1 VTTNI
6 HDRIGIE
13 IADGRYKILGR
24 IGEGSMGQVFR
35 AFDRHLETDVV
46 IKFPVAPEEAD
57 ERNDAFLER
66 FGREIRSLVRLSHP
80 HIVKVIDVGDH
91 RGQPYVVMQYLAGGS
106 LKARIESG
114 PGGQRRAM
122 RPESLA
128 DWLPDVARAL
138 DFVHDQQHI
147 HRDVKPANILFDQH
161 GNAFLGDFGV
171 IKALSGED
179 WGRSALTAPG
189 FLLGTPNYVAPEI
202 VMGRP
207 FDGRVDQYALAMTVH
222 EVLTGANCMVGPTP
236 SATMVNQTKLVP
248 PDLAEL
254 IPGVPRRLCDAVL
267 RGLAKEPKE
276 RFESC
281 MELAVEI
288 LSELPSPSASST
300 ATLPTAHFMPH
311 ASSSSGSQ
319 RQTTVLPSGSSS
331 IPTLYG
337 PEHKPGASS
346 SSLTLPPPRSGD
358 FATPGPATPP
368 PPPRFTRRRL
378 AAGVFGL
385 LLALGAFA
393 LWRGLSNRSP
403 EGPRTGGL
411 GNSQAS
417 SVATPVPAEAPPIEI
432 HIAYGTEKQKWLEAA
447 AEEFHKT
454 AEGQRIKIH
463 LDGMGSLEGAKAVL
477 NGPKPIPIHVWS
489 PASSTYRNLFE
500 RDWRVKEGSNPISKA
515 ENLALTPM
523 VFVMWKNRY
532 EAFIKKYGK
541 VGFQTIAQAMREP
554 GGWGTIADHPEW
566 GFFKFAHTH
575 PDKSNSGLLTL
586 VLMAYEYSKKERGL
600 TLADITQ
607 PGFQKWLQEFEQ
619 GVARPS
625 GSLTHSTGTLMREM
639 VQRGPSQYDCL
650 MLYEN
655 LVIDYFEAARDHW
668 GDLHVVYAEPNI
680 WNDHP
685 YYILDVPWSSAE
697 QRVAAAEFLKFLM
710 SEPIQRR
717 ALEHGFRPGNPD
729 VPVRFPTSPL
739 VRHEAEGVK
748 LDLPRMCEPPQAD
761 VVNDLLASFRRIE
774 R

>member
-6 HDRIGIE
+6 RDRIGTE

-24 IGEGSMGQVFR
+24 VGEGSMGHVYR

-46 IKFPVAPEEAD
+46 IKFPLAVDEAGGSA
-57 ERNDAFLER
+57 EFLER

-80 HIVKVIDVGDH
+80 HIVKVIDVGDL

-106 LKARIESG
+106 LKGRIESG

-122 RPESLA
+122 PPESLT

-138 DFVHDQQHI
+138 DFVHDQHHI

-171 IKALSGED
+171 IKALSAEAAED

-202 VMGRP
+202 VMGHA

-236 SATMVNQTKLVP
+236 SATMVNQTKLIP
-248 PDLAEL
+248 PALTDLV
-254 IPGVPRRLCDAVL
+254 PGVPRRLSDAIL
-267 RGLAKEPKE
+267 RGLAKDPKD
-276 RFESC
+276 RFDSC

-300 ATLPTAHFMPH
+300 ATLPISFFAPNT
-311 ASSSSGSQ
+311 SSSSGSQ
-319 RQTTVLPSGSSS
+319 RQVTLAPSEDPSV
-331 IPTLYG
+331 PTLYG
-337 PEHKPGASS
+337 AESKPGASAS
-346 SSLTLPPPRSGD
+346 SASLQPPQTGNFP
-358 FATPGPATPP
+358 APGPASPP
-368 PPPRFTRRRL
+368 PLFTRRRL
-378 AAGVFGL
+378 AAGVVGL
-385 LLALGAFA
+385 LVALGAFA
-393 LWRGLSNRSP
+393 LWRGTSGHSSGEP
-403 EGPRTGGL
+403 GPA
-411 GNSQAS
+411 GNGSGA
-417 SVATPVPAEAPPIEI
+417 ATPLPAEPSPVEI
-432 HIAYGTEKQKWLEAA
+432 HIAYGTEKQKWLVAA
-447 AEEFHKT
+447 ADEFHKT
-454 AEGQRIKIH
+454 EGRRIKVH
-463 LDGMGSLEGAKAVL
+463 LDGMGSIEGAKVVL
-477 NGPKPIPIHVWS
+477 DGPKPIPIHVWS
-489 PASSTYRNLFE
+489 PASSTYRDLFE
-500 RDWRVKEGSNPISKA
+500 REWRVKEGSNPIIKA

-523 VFVMWKNRY
+523 VFVMWKSRY

-554 GGWGTIADHPEW
+554 GGWGTIADRPDW

-586 VLMAYEYSKKERGL
+586 VLMAYEYSKKDRGL
-600 TLADITQ
+600 TVGDITQ
-607 PGFQKWLQEFEQ
+607 AGFQKWLQEFEQ

-655 LVIDYFEAARDHW
+655 LVIDYFKEARERW
-668 GDLHVVYAEPNI
+668 EDLHVVYAEPNI

-685 YYILDVPWSSAE
+685 YYILDVPWSSPE
-697 QRVAAAEFLKFLM
+697 QRAAAEEFLNFLM

-717 ALEHGFRPGNPD
+717 ALEHGFRPGNLA

-739 VRHEAEGVK
+739 VVNEAQGLK
-748 LDLPRMCEPPQAD
+748 LDMPRMCEPPRAD